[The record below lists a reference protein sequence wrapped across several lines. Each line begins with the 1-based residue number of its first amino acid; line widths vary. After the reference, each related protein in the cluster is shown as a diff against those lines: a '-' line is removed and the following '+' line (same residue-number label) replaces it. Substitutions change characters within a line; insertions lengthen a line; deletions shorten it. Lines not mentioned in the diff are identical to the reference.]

1 MSPFNLE
8 TCARPNILALQ
19 PYRCA
24 RDDYKENGTN
34 ILLDANENAFGPA
47 VLPCDMSSSPD
58 APSRPSTLSTSS
70 SSSPSAALSQGSG
83 IDLRGLHRYPDPHQ
97 HHLKQLLCNLR
108 NTHAHTPKT
117 ITPENLFVG
126 LGSDEAIDALIRC
139 FCVPGQDSILTCPPT
154 YGMYAVSAQVN
165 DVNVLKVPLLPGP
178 AFSLDIP
185 AIMDALSAS
194 SSSSAAA
201 AATSADSASASAS
214 SSSPTK
220 SPTVKL
226 VYLCSPGN
234 PTGSLLPKP
243 DLHKLL
249 SHPTWNGILILDEAY
264 IDFANPTASLA
275 ELTAEYPNL
284 VVLQTLSKAFG
295 MAAIRLGAAFCP
307 GPIAK
312 LLNNMKAPYNVP
324 SPTSALAIQ
333 ALSPTGLAR
342 MRENLAKISVQR
354 DRLLGELEG
363 MEGIGGLRGGRDA
376 NFLLCDVLGRGG
388 EPDNGVAG
396 RVYEM
401 LAQEFHVVVRFRGK
415 EPGCEGC
422 LRITV
427 GTEEEVT
434 RLVGALRRALGVVR
448 AGWA

>member
-8 TCARPNILALQ
+8 ACARPNILALQ

-24 RDDYKENGTN
+24 RDDHKENGTN

-47 VLPCDMSSSPD
+47 VLPCDMSSSTD
-58 APSRPSTLSTSS
+58 ASSGPSTLSTSS
-70 SSSPSAALSQGSG
+70 SSSAALSQDGG
-83 IDLRGLHRYPDPHQ
+83 INLRGLHRYPDPHQ

-117 ITPENLFVG
+117 ITPANLFVG

-178 AFSLDIP
+178 TFSLDIP

-194 SSSSAAA
+194 AAA
-201 AATSADSASASAS
+201 AAAASADSPST
-214 SSSPTK
+214 SSSPK
-220 SPTVKL
+220 PPTVKL

-234 PTGSLLPKP
+234 PTGSLLPKS
-243 DLHKLL
+243 DLHRLL

-264 IDFANPTASLA
+264 IDFASPTASLA

-307 GPIAK
+307 APIAK

-354 DRLLGELEG
+354 DRLLRELEG

-388 EPDNGVAG
+388 EPDNAVAE

-422 LRITV
+422 LRMTV

-434 RLVGALRRALGVVR
+434 RLLGALVRALGVVR

>member
-47 VLPCDMSSSPD
+47 VLPCDMSSSTD
-58 APSRPSTLSTSS
+58 ASFRPSTLSTSS
-70 SSSPSAALSQGSG
+70 SSPSAALSQDSG
-83 IDLRGLHRYPDPHQ
+83 LDLRGLHRYPDPHQ

-178 AFSLDIP
+178 TFSLDIP

-194 SSSSAAA
+194 SAAA
-201 AATSADSASASAS
+201 AAAASAS
-214 SSSPTK
+214 SASVSASSSPK
-220 SPTVKL
+220 PPPTVKL

-234 PTGSLLPKP
+234 PTGSLLPKS
-243 DLHKLL
+243 DLHRLL

-264 IDFANPTASLA
+264 IDFASPTASLA

-307 GPIAK
+307 APIAK

-333 ALSPTGLAR
+333 ALSSTGLAR
-342 MRENLAKISVQR
+342 MRDNLAKISAQR

>member
-24 RDDYKENGTN
+24 RDDYKDNGTN

-47 VLPCDMSSSPD
+47 VLPCDMSSSTD
-58 APSRPSTLSTSS
+58 AEYRPSTLSTSS
-70 SSSPSAALSQGSG
+70 SSPSAALSQDSG

-178 AFSLDIP
+178 TFSLDIP

-194 SSSSAAA
+194 S
-201 AATSADSASASAS
+201 AS
-214 SSSPTK
+214 SSSSPK
-220 SPTVKL
+220 PPTVKL

-264 IDFANPTASLA
+264 IDFASPTASLA

-284 VVLQTLSKAFG
+284 IVLQTLSKAFG
-295 MAAIRLGAAFCP
+295 MAAIRLGAAFCSLQCAESDECL
-307 GPIAK
+307 GDTGAK
-312 LLNNMKAPYNVP
+312 SNGF
-324 SPTSALAIQ
+324 SAYA
-333 ALSPTGLAR
+333 
-342 MRENLAKISVQR
+342 
-354 DRLLGELEG
+354 
-363 MEGIGGLRGGRDA
+363 
-376 NFLLCDVLGRGG
+376 
-388 EPDNGVAG
+388 
-396 RVYEM
+396 
-401 LAQEFHVVVRFRGK
+401 
-415 EPGCEGC
+415 
-422 LRITV
+422 
-427 GTEEEVT
+427 
-434 RLVGALRRALGVVR
+434 
-448 AGWA
+448 

>member
-24 RDDYKENGTN
+24 RDDYKDNGTN

-47 VLPCDMSSSPD
+47 VLPCDMSSSTD
-58 APSRPSTLSTSS
+58 AEYRPSTLSTSS
-70 SSSPSAALSQGSG
+70 SSPSAALSQDSG
-83 IDLRGLHRYPDPHQ
+83 IDLCGLHRYPDPHQ

-178 AFSLDIP
+178 TFSLDIP

-194 SSSSAAA
+194 S
-201 AATSADSASASAS
+201 ASSAS
-214 SSSPTK
+214 SSSASSSSSPK
-220 SPTVKL
+220 PPTVKL

-264 IDFANPTASLA
+264 IDFASPTASLA

-284 VVLQTLSKAFG
+284 IVLQTLSKAFG

-307 GPIAK
+307 APIAQ

-363 MEGIGGLRGGRDA
+363 MEGIG
-376 NFLLCDVLGRGG
+376 
-388 EPDNGVAG
+388 
-396 RVYEM
+396 
-401 LAQEFHVVVRFRGK
+401 
-415 EPGCEGC
+415 
-422 LRITV
+422 
-427 GTEEEVT
+427 
-434 RLVGALRRALGVVR
+434 
-448 AGWA
+448 

>member
-24 RDDYKENGTN
+24 RDDYKDNGTN

-47 VLPCDMSSSPD
+47 VLPCDMPSSTD
-58 APSRPSTLSTSS
+58 AEYRPSTLSTSS
-70 SSSPSAALSQGSG
+70 SSPSAALSQDSG

-178 AFSLDIP
+178 TFSLDIP

-194 SSSSAAA
+194 S
-201 AATSADSASASAS
+201 ASSAS
-214 SSSPTK
+214 SSSSPK
-220 SPTVKL
+220 PPTVKL

-264 IDFANPTASLA
+264 IDFASPTASLA

-284 VVLQTLSKAFG
+284 IVLQTLSKAFG

-307 GPIAK
+307 PPIAK

-342 MRENLAKISVQR
+342 MRDNLAKISVQR

-434 RLVGALRRALGVVR
+434 RLVGALRRALGMVR

>member
-24 RDDYKENGTN
+24 RDDYKDNGTN

-47 VLPCDMSSSPD
+47 VLPCDMSSSTD
-58 APSRPSTLSTSS
+58 ASSRPSTLSTSS
-70 SSSPSAALSQGSG
+70 SSSSSSAALSQDSG

-108 NTHAHTPKT
+108 NTHAHTPET

-178 AFSLDIP
+178 TFSLDIP

-194 SSSSAAA
+194 
-201 AATSADSASASAS
+201 AS
-214 SSSPTK
+214 SSTSTSTSTSTSDSSSPK
-220 SPTVKL
+220 PPPTVKL

-234 PTGSLLPKP
+234 PTGSLLPKE
-243 DLHKLL
+243 DLHQLL
-249 SHPTWNGILILDEAY
+249 SHPTWNGILVLDEAY
-264 IDFANPTASLA
+264 IDFASPTASLA

-307 GPIAK
+307 APVAN
-312 LLNNMKAPYNVP
+312 LLNAMKAPYNVP

-342 MRENLAKISVQR
+342 MRGNLAKISVQKH
-354 DRLLGELEG
+354 RLLGELER
-363 MEGIGGLRGGRDA
+363 MQGIGGLRGGQDA

-388 EPDNGVAG
+388 EPDNEVAG

>member
-24 RDDYKENGTN
+24 RDDYKDNGTN

-47 VLPCDMSSSPD
+47 VLPCDMSSSTD
-58 APSRPSTLSTSS
+58 ASSRPSTLSTSS
-70 SSSPSAALSQGSG
+70 SSSSSSSSSPSAALSQDSG

-178 AFSLDIP
+178 TFSLDIP
-185 AIMDALSAS
+185 AIMDALTA
-194 SSSSAAA
+194 
-201 AATSADSASASAS
+201 SASASAS
-214 SSSPTK
+214 SSTSDSSSPK
-220 SPTVKL
+220 PAPTVKL
-226 VYLCSPGN
+226 IYLCSPGN
-234 PTGSLLPKP
+234 PTGSLLPKE
-243 DLHKLL
+243 DLHRLL

-264 IDFANPTASLA
+264 IDFASPTASLA

-307 GPIAK
+307 APIAN
-312 LLNNMKAPYNVP
+312 LLNTMKAPYNVP

-342 MRENLAKISVQR
+342 MRDNLAKISVQKH
-354 DRLLGELEG
+354 RLLGELER
-363 MEGIGGLRGGRDA
+363 MEGIGGLRGGQDA

-401 LAQEFHVVVRFRGK
+401 LAQEFQVVVRFRGK

-434 RLVGALRRALGVVR
+434 RLLGALRRALGVVR